1 MPYISTEALV
11 GAALL
16 VIVALGYQYIPVT
29 SADGSSSTNSKSS
42 KKKNKKK
49 SRTTGDVAI
58 SSAPLE
64 RTEPPKSTSKAIG
77 KESRDEPVTA
87 LSPSSIAEPA
97 KATKPKTLAQKIA
110 PQPRKTKV
118 DE

>member
-16 VIVALGYQYIPVT
+16 VVVALGYQYIPVGG
-29 SADGSSSTNSKSS
+29 SGGSSTTSKSS

-49 SRTTGDVAI
+49 SKGAGDAVGSNGSTGGNGH
-58 SSAPLE
+58 SSEKAGAANE
-64 RTEPPKSTSKAIG
+64 TDKSSTSNG
-77 KESRDEPVTA
+77 PTA
-87 LSPSSIAEPA
+87 TQVQAQQ
-97 KATKPKTLAQKIA
+97 ATKPKTLAQKIA